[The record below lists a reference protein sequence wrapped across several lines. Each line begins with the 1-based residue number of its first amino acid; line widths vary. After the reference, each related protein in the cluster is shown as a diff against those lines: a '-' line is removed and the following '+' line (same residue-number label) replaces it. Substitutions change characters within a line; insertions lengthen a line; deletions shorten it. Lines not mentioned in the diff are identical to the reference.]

1 MYTFEKTDKDRYK
14 SGSRIMNVD
23 CKEELYPSKVIT
35 LFGQPDYFTDD
46 YEQLFSCV
54 VAAKDE
60 NGGEFV
66 LEIYHGPSGPAI
78 GGGNS
83 AEEKAA
89 AAELAELIKAA
100 ELTDYEWEGDYED
113 IPVHIRMG
121 VKNGVPY
128 NESDMPED
136 EDFDPEEFM

>member
-1 MYTFEKTDKDRYK
+1 MYTFEKTDKDRYM
-14 SGSRIMNVD
+14 GGCLIMNVD
-23 CKEELYPSKVIT
+23 CKEELYPAKVIT
-35 LFGQPDYFTDD
+35 LFGQPDYFTED

-60 NGGEFV
+60 NGRELV

-78 GGGNS
+78 GGGDS
-83 AEEKAA
+83 PEEEAA

-100 ELTDYEWEGDYED
+100 ELSDYEWEGDYED
-113 IPVHIRMG
+113 VPVHIRMG

-128 NESDMPED
+128 NESDFPEG
-136 EDFDPEEFM
+136 EDFDPEDFM